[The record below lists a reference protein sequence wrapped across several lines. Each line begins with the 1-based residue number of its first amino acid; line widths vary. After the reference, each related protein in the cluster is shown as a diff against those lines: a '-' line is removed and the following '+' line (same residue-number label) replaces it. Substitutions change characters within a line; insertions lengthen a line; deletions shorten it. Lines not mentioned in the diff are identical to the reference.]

1 MADGSFAGFDA
12 VEATPLDVLACL
24 RTFLLIVPDSPVP
37 GTLFYELLDACYEV
51 DKATQVAQVRAI
63 LMRVSS
69 PCRGVLKAAVELC
82 RNVLAS
88 QSGLQLGDAAQYF
101 GPGLVRPS
109 EGAASET
116 DPQSYAIL
124 LALLEIGGAAFDS
137 KGQPDRAVTASPT
150 AAVVVDNARVLEL
163 EEELKQANEKIA
175 SLTRQLDEARKGSN
189 LLKKKLDMAAKETGE
204 LKRKLADN
212 EKVIDSWKANAV
224 LDMY

>member
-1 MADGSFAGFDA
+1 MADGSFAGFDG

-37 GTLFYELLDACYEV
+37 GVLFYELLDACYEV
-51 DKATQVAQVRAI
+51 DKATQVAQVRAL

-69 PCRGVLKAAVELC
+69 PCRGVLKAAMELC

-88 QSGLQLGDAAQYF
+88 QSGLQLGDAAQFF

-109 EGAASET
+109 EGIASET

-137 KGQPDRAVTASPT
+137 KAQPDRGVTASPT
-150 AAVVVDNARVLEL
+150 VDNARVLEL

-212 EKVIDSWKANAV
+212 EKIIESWKANAV
-224 LDMY
+224 LGMY

>member
-1 MADGSFAGFDA
+1 MAEGSFAGFDA

-37 GTLFYELLDACYEV
+37 GSLFYELLDACYEV
-51 DKATQVAQVRAI
+51 DKSTQVTQVRAL

-69 PCRGVLKAAVELC
+69 SCRGILRAVMELC
-82 RNVLAS
+82 RSVLAS
-88 QSGLQLGDAAQYF
+88 QSGLQLGDLAQYF

-109 EGAASET
+109 EGAAAET

-124 LALLEIGGAAFDS
+124 LALLELGNAAFDS
-137 KGQPDRAVTASPT
+137 KGQPDRGLSAPLPAVA
-150 AAVVVDNARVLEL
+150 VDNGRVAEL
-163 EEELKQANEKIA
+163 EEELKQAQEKIA

-189 LLKKKLDMAAKETGE
+189 VLKKKLDMAAKETGE
-204 LKRKLADN
+204 LKRKLAEN
-212 EKVIDSWKANAV
+212 QKVIDSWKANAV